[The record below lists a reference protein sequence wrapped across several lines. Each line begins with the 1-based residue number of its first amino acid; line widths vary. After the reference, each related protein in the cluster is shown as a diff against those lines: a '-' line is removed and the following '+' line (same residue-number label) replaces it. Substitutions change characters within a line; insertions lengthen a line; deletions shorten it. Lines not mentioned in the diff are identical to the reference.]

1 MIGRLSCPV
10 ALAAGALVVMA
21 HVGSPNTY
29 FEGPAGPYRIR
40 VIVRP
45 PGIVPGQA
53 DITVRMIDGQRAERV
68 LVLPLRGGRPTALEP
83 PPDTAKPVAGD
94 PTLYSA
100 QLWLMEGGAYSVRV
114 DVTGTAGDGTAIVPV
129 NSLATRR
136 LGFDPPLAAVLL
148 SLGALLLIGA
158 ITIVGAAARDSV
170 VPPGAE
176 PDRTRRRWGWV
187 ARGVA
192 ALVLSLGAWGGKQWW
207 KGEDALHARTLY
219 RPMRVTTTIAD
230 SNDARTLQLAITD
243 SDWIEHQYT
252 PLIPDHGKLMHLFL
266 IRSDMEA
273 LGHLH
278 PVMRDSS
285 TFRTSLPPLP
295 PGRYRVYAD
304 VVHESGFTQTL
315 VDSVTIAPA
324 AADRVWQPSDSDD
337 VWWASTGRSAAPRLE
352 RFVELPDRSAITWLR
367 DTATLIAGRDLQL
380 RFAVTGPDAKPTLLE
395 PYMGMPSHAVIGRD
409 DGTVFVHLHVVGT
422 IAMASQLVYELRQPG
437 DTVRG
442 RLGQRITESERAGH
456 RMVPSVADPGI
467 VSFPYAFPQP
477 GRYRIWVQ
485 VKRQGRILTGA
496 FDATVAPAPS

>member
-1 MIGRLSCPV
+1 MSRTV

-53 DITVRMIDGQRAERV
+53 DISVRLLDGQRPELV

-83 PPDTAKPVAGD
+83 PPDTAKPVTGD

-114 DVTGTAGDGTAIVPV
+114 EMSGVLGTGTAIVPV

-136 LGFDPPLAAVLL
+136 LGFNSPLAAVLL
-148 SLGALLLIGA
+148 SLGALLVIGA

-170 VPPGAE
+170 LPPGVE
-176 PDRTRRRWGWV
+176 PDRKRRIRAWV
-187 ARGVA
+187 ARTVA
-192 ALVLSLGAWGGKQWW
+192 VLVLALGVLGGKAWW
-207 KGEDALHARTLY
+207 QGEDALHARTLY
-219 RPMRVTTTIAD
+219 QPMRIATTIAD

-243 SDWIEHQYT
+243 SDWIQHRYT
-252 PLIPDHGKLMHLFL
+252 PLIPDHGKLMHLFV
-266 IRSDMEA
+266 IRSDLEA
-273 LGHLH
+273 MAHLH
-278 PVMRDSS
+278 PVMQDSS
-285 TFRTSLPPLP
+285 TFRAGFPPVP

-315 VDSVTIAPA
+315 IDSVTISSATTDSTA
-324 AADRVWQPSDSDD
+324 GTWQASDSDD
-337 VWWASTGRSAAPRLE
+337 AWWASSGRLVSLD

-367 DTATLIAGRDLQL
+367 DTTPLTAGRDLEL

-395 PYMGMPSHAVIGRD
+395 PYMGMPSHAVIARD
-409 DGTVFVHLHVVGT
+409 DGSVFVHLHAAGT

-442 RLGQRITESERAGH
+442 RLGQRITETERAGH
-456 RMVPSVADPGI
+456 LMVPSVADPGI
-467 VSFPYAFPQP
+467 VAFPFAFPQP

-496 FDATVAPAPS
+496 FDADVGPAPS